1 MDELQRSSWL
11 LSTPVAAEMN
21 RNMQEFT
28 GVKYQTND
36 QYKSLSL
43 IRIQKDPQ
51 DAQKMFEFLGE
62 RDPFDIY
69 RVLINLN
76 SGEVANESVNIFQAQ
91 AMGESLIHD
100 MAGTSAFDYKFRKK
114 DMVITIN
121 TNASFSPEV
130 KGRGLSSV
138 VFFQRL
144 IAIIRPE
151 EIIDPSS
158 YELCTRPSSLLTRK
172 I

>member
-21 RNMQEFT
+21 QNMQEFT

-91 AMGESLIHD
+91 AVGESLIHD

-121 TNASFSPEV
+121 TNASFSTED